1 MAHTQSQAT
10 DPKIRFSELEDFN
23 HEFAS
28 DFYPDWSRYGTRLRR
43 GRNECPYLTS
53 LVAAVSKLANILF
66 ARELQKKLD
75 EAQIP
80 ILSIPI
86 HPGEVNTFADRLPW
100 PFLANLAMELFFMR
114 PEPGSYTSCF
124 AAASPLVRN
133 FPAKY
138 KNAYLEPVG
147 LVGELSSNAKR
158 DDLASDLWQ
167 TTEELLE
174 GMQIKIPPV

>member
-1 MAHTQSQAT
+1 M
-10 DPKIRFSELEDFN
+10 
-23 HEFAS
+23 
-28 DFYPDWSRYGTRLRR
+28 
-43 GRNECPYLTS
+43 TS
-53 LVAAVSKLANILF
+53 LLLAVSKLANILF

-100 PFLANLAMELFFMR
+100 PFLANITMELFFMR

-147 LVGELSSNAKR
+147 HVGDLSSNAKR
-158 DDLASDLWQ
+158 DDLATDLWD
-167 TTEELLE
+167 TTEQLLE
-174 GMQIKIPPV
+174 GIEIKIPPV